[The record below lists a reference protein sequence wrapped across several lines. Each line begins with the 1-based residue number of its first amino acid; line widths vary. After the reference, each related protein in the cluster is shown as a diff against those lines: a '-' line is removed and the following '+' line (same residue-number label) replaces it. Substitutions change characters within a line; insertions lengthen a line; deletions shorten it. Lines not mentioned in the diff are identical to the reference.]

1 MKKVDKKSPIFGKT
15 ITLEFYIDYDRVLHV
30 VYNLKNY
37 TFLRFWNEVADA
49 DELCRII
56 YNQFENEF
64 PHLFKKQKKRSKD
77 WKETFIRFINNHLRE
92 YDKVMDVVIKSSGD
106 VTITL
111 ENEIA
116 L

>member
-1 MKKVDKKSPIFGKT
+1 
-15 ITLEFYIDYDRVLHV
+15 V

-64 PHLFKKQKKRSKD
+64 PHLFQKQKKRSKD